1 MVQGENAPFLKLY
14 SLKKNCTFGVE
25 CLMQWNAEIKNRI
38 EARLEGKEKSLA
50 DCACKSVQAFR
61 FNPEEE
67 DVRPGFFH
75 DSDRIIHS
83 YCYSR
88 YIDKTQVFY
97 LVEND
102 HITHRVLHVQ
112 LVAKIARTI
121 GRFLNLNE
129 DLIEA
134 ISLGHDVGHTP
145 FGHDGEKILSEFL
158 ESQNEGIFEHNVQ
171 SFRLFHDL
179 EVYGK
184 GLNLTAQVLD
194 GIICHNGEILKNEYG
209 CDRSK
214 TPQKLLEEYRN
225 SLDGTLKSKAMVPMT
240 LEGCV
245 MRISDVIAYIGRDIE
260 DAIKL
265 KLIERNDV
273 PREITD
279 VLGDKN
285 SVIVNTLI
293 TDLVNNS
300 FDKETLTFSA
310 DVFEALNRLKDW
322 NYKNIYRNP
331 KKSTQD
337 DKIKAMFQTVLEE
350 CLEELGTDKKVTGI
364 NHWYNSMGENY
375 RDKTPKPRVVADYVS
390 GMTDDFLMNAYKEIV
405 IPKSFGINFLK

>member
-1 MVQGENAPFLKLY
+1 ME
-14 SLKKNCTFGVE
+14 
-25 CLMQWNAEIKNRI
+25 WNAETKERI
-38 EARLEGKEKSLA
+38 ESRLNEKENSLA
-50 DCACKSVQAFR
+50 AYACKSAQAIR
-61 FNPEEE
+61 FHEALE
-67 DVRPGFFH
+67 DLRPNFFH
-75 DSDRIIHS
+75 DSDKIIHS

-145 FGHDGEKILSEFL
+145 FGHDGEKIISAFL
-158 ESQNEGIFEHNVQ
+158 QEQGTGIFEHNVQ

-179 EVYGK
+179 EAYGK

-194 GIICHNGEILKNEYG
+194 GIICHNGEILQNSYG

-214 TPQKLLEEYRN
+214 TPEKLLIEYRE
-225 SLDGTLKSKAMVPMT
+225 SLKGDFKSKDMVPMT

-245 MRISDVIAYIGRDIE
+245 MRISDVIAYVGRDIE
-260 DAIKL
+260 DAIIL
-265 KLIERNDV
+265 KLVERESL
-273 PREITD
+273 PREVTE
-279 VLGDKN
+279 VLGNKN
-285 SVIVNTLI
+285 SQIVDTLI
-293 TDLVNNS
+293 KDLVNNS
-300 FDKETLTFSA
+300 IDKEMLSFSPA
-310 DVFEALNRLKDW
+310 VYDALNCLKDW
-322 NYKNIYRNP
+322 NYKNIYQNP

-337 DKIKAMFQTVLEE
+337 EKIKTMFRAVLAE
-350 CLEELGTDKKVTGI
+350 CLEELGSDKKVTGI
-364 NHWYNSMGENY
+364 NHWFNSMSAEY
-375 RDKTPKPRVVADYVS
+375 KEMTPKPRVVADYVS
-390 GMTDDFLMNAYKEIV
+390 GMTDDYLMNAYKEIV
-405 IPKSFGINFLK
+405 IPKSFGISFAEKV

>member
-1 MVQGENAPFLKLY
+1 
-14 SLKKNCTFGVE
+14 
-25 CLMQWNAEIKNRI
+25 MQWNAETKDRIK
-38 EARLEGKEKSLA
+38 ARLNAKENSLA
-50 DCACKSVQAFR
+50 PYACR
-61 FNPEEE
+61 FAAAVRFHEAPE
-67 DVRPGFFH
+67 DVRPNFFH

-112 LVAKIARTI
+112 LVSKIARTI

-145 FGHDGEKILSEFL
+145 FGHDGERILSAFL
-158 ESQNEGIFEHNVQ
+158 EGQGAGIFEHNVQ
-171 SFRLFHDL
+171 SFRLFHNL
-179 EVYGK
+179 EAYGK

-209 CDRSK
+209 CDKSK
-214 TPQKLLEEYRN
+214 TPEKLLEEYRD
-225 SLDGTLKSKAMVPMT
+225 SLAGALKSKNMVPMT

-260 DAIKL
+260 DAIIL
-265 KLIERNDV
+265 KLVKRDDL
-273 PREITD
+273 PREVTEI
-279 VLGDKN
+279 LGNNNKE
-285 SVIVNTLI
+285 IVNTLI

-300 FDKETLTFSA
+300 IDKETLTFSA
-310 DVFEALNRLKDW
+310 DVFDALNRLKDW
-322 NYKNIYRNP
+322 NYKNIYLNP
-331 KKSTQD
+331 KKSSQD
-337 DKIKAMFQTVLEE
+337 GKIKAMFETVLEE
-350 CLEELGTDKKVTGI
+350 CLEELESGKKVTGI
-364 NHWYNSMGENY
+364 KHWFETMSDEYKAATS
-375 RDKTPKPRVVADYVS
+375 KPRVVADYVS
-390 GMTDDFLMNAYKEIV
+390 GMTDDYLMNAYKEIV
-405 IPKSFGINFLK
+405 IPKSFGINFAE

>member
-1 MVQGENAPFLKLY
+1 ME
-14 SLKKNCTFGVE
+14 
-25 CLMQWNAEIKNRI
+25 WNASVNNQI
-38 EARLEGKEKSLA
+38 EFRLNSKESSLA
-50 DCACKSVQAFR
+50 PYACKSSEAIR
-61 FNPEEE
+61 FQEEQM
-67 DVRPGFFH
+67 DIRPSFFH

-112 LVAKIARTI
+112 LVSKIARTI

-145 FGHDGEKILSEFL
+145 FGHDGERIISGFL
-158 ESQNEGIFEHNVQ
+158 QEQGEGVFEHNVQ

-179 EVYGK
+179 EAYGK

-194 GIICHNGEILKNEYG
+194 GIICHNGEILQNSYG
-209 CDRSK
+209 CDRNK
-214 TPQKLLEEYRN
+214 TSERLLVEYHD
-225 SLDGTLKSKAMVPMT
+225 SLKGIFKSKDMVPMT

-260 DAIKL
+260 DAIIL
-265 KLIERNDV
+265 KLVKREDI
-273 PREITD
+273 PHEITE
-279 VLGDKN
+279 VLGN
-285 SVIVNTLI
+285 RNAEIVNTLI

-300 FDKETLTFSA
+300 IDKDSLAFSP
-310 DVFEALNRLKDW
+310 DVFEALDQLKKW
-322 NYKNIYRNP
+322 NYENIYHNP
-331 KKSTQD
+331 KKSSQD
-337 DKIKAMFQTVLEE
+337 EKIKSMFQAVLEE
-350 CLEELGTDKKVTGI
+350 CLEEIDTNKKVTGI
-364 NHWYNSMGENY
+364 NHWFNSMGTEY
-375 RDKTPKPRVVADYVS
+375 KETTSKPRIVADYVS
-390 GMTDDFLMNAYKEIV
+390 GMTDDYLMNAYKEIV
-405 IPKSFGINFLK
+405 IPKSFGISFK

>member
-1 MVQGENAPFLKLY
+1 ME
-14 SLKKNCTFGVE
+14 
-25 CLMQWNAEIKNRI
+25 WNASVNNQI
-38 EARLEGKEKSLA
+38 ESRLISKESSFA
-50 DCACKSVQAFR
+50 PYACKSSEAIR
-61 FNPEEE
+61 FQEEQM
-67 DVRPGFFH
+67 DIRPSFFH

-112 LVAKIARTI
+112 LVSKIARTI

-145 FGHDGEKILSEFL
+145 FGHDGERIISRFL
-158 ESQNEGIFEHNVQ
+158 QEQGEGVFEHNVQ

-179 EVYGK
+179 EAYGK

-194 GIICHNGEILKNEYG
+194 GIICHNGEILQNSYG
-209 CDRSK
+209 CDRNK
-214 TPQKLLEEYRN
+214 TSERLLVEYHD
-225 SLDGTLKSKAMVPMT
+225 SLKGIFKSKDMVPMT

-260 DAIKL
+260 DAIIL
-265 KLIERNDV
+265 KLVKREDI
-273 PREITD
+273 PHEITE
-279 VLGDKN
+279 VLGN
-285 SVIVNTLI
+285 RNAEIVNTLI

-300 FDKETLTFSA
+300 IDKDSLAFSP
-310 DVFEALNRLKDW
+310 DVFEALDQLKKW
-322 NYKNIYRNP
+322 NYENIYHNP
-331 KKSTQD
+331 KKSSQD
-337 DKIKAMFQTVLEE
+337 EKIKSMFQAVLEE
-350 CLEELGTDKKVTGI
+350 CLEELDTNKKVTGI
-364 NHWYNSMGENY
+364 NHWFNSMGTEY
-375 RDKTPKPRVVADYVS
+375 KETTSKPRIVADYVS
-390 GMTDDFLMNAYKEIV
+390 GMTDDYLMNAYKEIV
-405 IPKSFGINFLK
+405 IPKSFGISFK

>member
-1 MVQGENAPFLKLY
+1 ME
-14 SLKKNCTFGVE
+14 
-25 CLMQWNAEIKNRI
+25 WNASVNNQIKS
-38 EARLEGKEKSLA
+38 RLISKESSLA
-50 DCACKSVQAFR
+50 PYACKSSEAIR
-61 FNPEEE
+61 FQEEQM
-67 DVRPGFFH
+67 DIRPSFFH

-112 LVAKIARTI
+112 LVSKIARTI

-145 FGHDGEKILSEFL
+145 FGHDGERIISRFLQEQSE
-158 ESQNEGIFEHNVQ
+158 GVFEHNVQ

-179 EVYGK
+179 EAYGK

-194 GIICHNGEILKNEYG
+194 GIICHNGEILQNNYG
-209 CDRSK
+209 CDRNK
-214 TPQKLLEEYRN
+214 TSERLLVEYHD
-225 SLDGTLKSKAMVPMT
+225 SLKGIFKSKDMVPMT

-260 DAIKL
+260 DAIIL
-265 KLIERNDV
+265 KLVKREDI
-273 PREITD
+273 PHEITE
-279 VLGDKN
+279 VLGN
-285 SVIVNTLI
+285 RNAEIVNTLI

-300 FDKETLTFSA
+300 IDKDSLAFSP
-310 DVFEALNRLKDW
+310 DVFEALDQLKKW
-322 NYKNIYRNP
+322 NYENIYHNP
-331 KKSTQD
+331 KKSSQD
-337 DKIKAMFQTVLEE
+337 EKIKSMFQAVLEE
-350 CLEELGTDKKVTGI
+350 CLEEIDTNKKVTGI
-364 NHWYNSMGENY
+364 NHWFNSMGTEY
-375 RDKTPKPRVVADYVS
+375 KETTSKPRIVADYVS
-390 GMTDDFLMNAYKEIV
+390 GMTDDYLMNAYKEIV
-405 IPKSFGINFLK
+405 IPKSFGISFK

>member
-1 MVQGENAPFLKLY
+1 ME
-14 SLKKNCTFGVE
+14 
-25 CLMQWNAEIKNRI
+25 WNASVNNQI
-38 EARLEGKEKSLA
+38 ESRLISKESSLA
-50 DCACKSVQAFR
+50 PYACKSSEAIR
-61 FNPEEE
+61 FQEEQM
-67 DVRPGFFH
+67 DIRPSFFH

-112 LVAKIARTI
+112 LVSKIARTI

-145 FGHDGEKILSEFL
+145 FGHDGERIISGFL
-158 ESQNEGIFEHNVQ
+158 QEQGEGVFEHNVQ

-179 EVYGK
+179 EAYGK

-194 GIICHNGEILKNEYG
+194 GIICHNGEILQNSYG
-209 CDRSK
+209 CDRNK
-214 TPQKLLEEYRN
+214 TSERLLVEYHD
-225 SLDGTLKSKAMVPMT
+225 SLKGIFKSKDMVPMT

-260 DAIKL
+260 DAIIL
-265 KLIERNDV
+265 KLVKREDI
-273 PREITD
+273 PHEITE
-279 VLGDKN
+279 VLGN
-285 SVIVNTLI
+285 RNAEIVNTLI

-300 FDKETLTFSA
+300 IDKDSLAFSP
-310 DVFEALNRLKDW
+310 DVFEALDQLKKW
-322 NYKNIYRNP
+322 NYENIYHNP
-331 KKSTQD
+331 KKSSQD
-337 DKIKAMFQTVLEE
+337 EKIKSMFQAVLEE
-350 CLEELGTDKKVTGI
+350 CLEELDTNKKVTGI
-364 NHWYNSMGENY
+364 NHWFNSMGTEY
-375 RDKTPKPRVVADYVS
+375 KETTSKPRIVADYVS
-390 GMTDDFLMNAYKEIV
+390 GMTDDYLMNAYKEIV
-405 IPKSFGINFLK
+405 IPKSFGISFK

>member
-1 MVQGENAPFLKLY
+1 ME
-14 SLKKNCTFGVE
+14 
-25 CLMQWNAEIKNRI
+25 WNASVNNQI
-38 EARLEGKEKSLA
+38 ESRLISKESSLA
-50 DCACKSVQAFR
+50 PYACKSSEAIR
-61 FNPEEE
+61 FQEEQM
-67 DVRPGFFH
+67 DIRPSFFH

-112 LVAKIARTI
+112 LVSKIARTI

-145 FGHDGEKILSEFL
+145 FGHDGERIISRFLQEQSE
-158 ESQNEGIFEHNVQ
+158 GVFEHNVQ

-179 EVYGK
+179 EAYGK

-194 GIICHNGEILKNEYG
+194 GIICHNGEILQNSYG
-209 CDRSK
+209 CDRNK
-214 TPQKLLEEYRN
+214 TSERLLVEYHD
-225 SLDGTLKSKAMVPMT
+225 SLKGIFKSKDMVPMT

-260 DAIKL
+260 DAIIL
-265 KLIERNDV
+265 KLVKREDI
-273 PREITD
+273 PHEITE
-279 VLGDKN
+279 VLGN
-285 SVIVNTLI
+285 RNAEIVNTLI

-300 FDKETLTFSA
+300 IDKDSLAFSP
-310 DVFEALNRLKDW
+310 DVFEALDQLKKW
-322 NYKNIYRNP
+322 NYENIYHNP
-331 KKSTQD
+331 KKSSQD
-337 DKIKAMFQTVLEE
+337 EKIKSMFQAVLEE
-350 CLEELGTDKKVTGI
+350 CLEEIDTNKKVTGI
-364 NHWYNSMGENY
+364 NHWFNSMGTEY
-375 RDKTPKPRVVADYVS
+375 KETTSKPRIVADYVS
-390 GMTDDFLMNAYKEIV
+390 GMTDDYLMNAYKEIV
-405 IPKSFGINFLK
+405 IPKSFGISFK

>member
-1 MVQGENAPFLKLY
+1 ME
-14 SLKKNCTFGVE
+14 
-25 CLMQWNAEIKNRI
+25 WNAETKERI
-38 EARLEGKEKSLA
+38 EVRLNAKEASLA
-50 DCACKSVQAFR
+50 PYACKSAQAVR
-61 FNPEEE
+61 FHEAPE
-67 DVRPGFFH
+67 DLRPNFFH
-75 DSDRIIHS
+75 DSDKIIHS

-145 FGHDGEKILSEFL
+145 FGHDGEKIISVFL
-158 ESQNEGIFEHNVQ
+158 QEQGAGVFEHNVQ

-179 EVYGK
+179 EAYGK

-194 GIICHNGEILKNEYG
+194 GIICHNGEILQNSYG

-214 TPQKLLEEYRN
+214 TPEKLLIEYCE
-225 SLDGTLKSKAMVPMT
+225 SLKGDFKSKDMVPMT

-245 MRISDVIAYIGRDIE
+245 MRISDVIAYVGRDIE
-260 DAIKL
+260 DAIIL
-265 KLIERNDV
+265 KLVERESL
-273 PREITD
+273 PREVTE
-279 VLGDKN
+279 VLGNKN
-285 SVIVNTLI
+285 GQIVDTLI
-293 TDLVNNS
+293 KDLVNNS
-300 FDKETLTFSA
+300 IDKEMLSFSPA
-310 DVFEALNRLKDW
+310 VYDALNCLKDW
-322 NYKNIYRNP
+322 NYKNIYQNP

-337 DKIKAMFQTVLEE
+337 EKIKAMFRTVLAE
-350 CLEELGTDKKVTGI
+350 CLEELGSNKKVTGI
-364 NHWYNSMGENY
+364 NHWFNSMSAEY
-375 RDKTPKPRVVADYVS
+375 KEATPKPRVVADYVS
-390 GMTDDFLMNAYKEIV
+390 GMTDDYLMNAYKEIV
-405 IPKSFGINFLK
+405 IPKSFGISFAEKV

>member
-1 MVQGENAPFLKLY
+1 
-14 SLKKNCTFGVE
+14 
-25 CLMQWNAEIKNRI
+25 MQWNAETKERI
-38 EARLEGKEKSLA
+38 EARLNAKEASLA
-50 DCACKSVQAFR
+50 PYACKSTDAYR
-61 FNPEEE
+61 YREASEDLRPE
-67 DVRPGFFH
+67 FFH
-75 DSDRIIHS
+75 DSDKIIHS

-112 LVAKIARTI
+112 LVSKIARTI

-145 FGHDGEKILSEFL
+145 FGHDGERILSAFL
-158 ESQNEGIFEHNVQ
+158 QDQGAGIFEHNVQ

-179 EVYGK
+179 EAYGK

-209 CDRSK
+209 CDRNK
-214 TPQKLLEEYRN
+214 TTERLLDEYRN
-225 SLDGTLKSKAMVPMT
+225 SLTGELKSKNMVPMT

-260 DAIKL
+260 DAIIL
-265 KLIERNDV
+265 KLVERKDI
-273 PREITD
+273 PREIKE

-285 SVIVNTLI
+285 ASIVDTLI
-293 TDLVNNS
+293 KDLVNNS
-300 FDKETLTFSA
+300 IDKETLTFSSE
-310 DVFEALNRLKDW
+310 VFEALNRLKDW
-322 NYKNIYRNP
+322 NYKNIYQNP
-331 KKSTQD
+331 KKSSQD
-337 DKIKAMFQTVLEE
+337 AKIKVMFQRVLEE
-350 CLEELGTDKKVTGI
+350 CLEELESDKKVTGI
-364 NHWYNSMGENY
+364 KHWFETMSDEYKAATS
-375 RDKTPKPRVVADYVS
+375 KPRVVADYVS
-390 GMTDDFLMNAYKEIV
+390 GMTDDYLMNAYQEIV
-405 IPKSFGINFLK
+405 IPKSFGINFAK

>member
-1 MVQGENAPFLKLY
+1 ME
-14 SLKKNCTFGVE
+14 
-25 CLMQWNAEIKNRI
+25 WNTAVKERI
-38 EARLEGKEKSLA
+38 ESRLNEKENSLA
-50 DCACKSVQAFR
+50 AYACKSAQAIR
-61 FNPEEE
+61 FHEALE
-67 DVRPGFFH
+67 DLRPNFFH
-75 DSDRIIHS
+75 DSDKIIHS

-145 FGHDGEKILSEFL
+145 FGHDGEKIISAFL
-158 ESQNEGIFEHNVQ
+158 QEQGAGIFEHNVQ

-179 EVYGK
+179 EAYGK

-194 GIICHNGEILKNEYG
+194 GIICHNGEILQNQYG
-209 CDRSK
+209 CDRNK
-214 TPQKLLEEYRN
+214 TPEKLLEEYQS
-225 SLDGTLKSKAMVPMT
+225 SLNGTLKSKAMVPMT

-260 DAIKL
+260 DAIIL
-265 KLIERNDV
+265 KLVRREDIPRN
-273 PREITD
+273 ITE

-285 SVIVNTLI
+285 GTIVDTLI
-293 TDLVNNS
+293 KDLVNNS
-300 FDKETLTFSA
+300 LDKETLSFSPT
-310 DVFEALNRLKDW
+310 VFDALNQLKEW
-322 NYKNIYRNP
+322 NYKNIYLNP
-331 KKSTQD
+331 KKSSQD
-337 DKIKAMFQTVLEE
+337 AKIKTMFQVVLEE
-350 CLEELGTDKKVTGI
+350 CMDELGSSKKVTGI
-364 NHWYNSMGENY
+364 NHWFDSMSDAYKNSNS
-375 RDKTPKPRVVADYVS
+375 KPRVVADYVS

-405 IPKSFGINFLK
+405 IPKSFGINFAVEK

>member
-1 MVQGENAPFLKLY
+1 ME
-14 SLKKNCTFGVE
+14 
-25 CLMQWNAEIKNRI
+25 WNASVNNQI
-38 EARLEGKEKSLA
+38 ESRLISKESSLA
-50 DCACKSVQAFR
+50 PYACKSSEAIR
-61 FNPEEE
+61 FQEEQM
-67 DVRPGFFH
+67 DIRPSFFH

-112 LVAKIARTI
+112 LVSKIARTI

-145 FGHDGEKILSEFL
+145 FGHDGERIISGFL
-158 ESQNEGIFEHNVQ
+158 QEQGEGVFEHNVQ

-179 EVYGK
+179 EAYGK

-194 GIICHNGEILKNEYG
+194 GIICHNGEILQNSYG
-209 CDRSK
+209 CDRNK
-214 TPQKLLEEYRN
+214 TPKRLLTEYRE
-225 SLDGTLKSKAMVPMT
+225 SLKGNFKSKDMVPMT

-260 DAIKL
+260 DAIIL
-265 KLIERNDV
+265 KLV
-273 PREITD
+273 KREDIPHKITD
-279 VLGDKN
+279 VLGN
-285 SVIVNTLI
+285 RNAEIVNTLI

-300 FDKETLTFSA
+300 IDKDSLAFSP
-310 DVFEALNRLKDW
+310 DVFEALDQLKKW
-322 NYKNIYRNP
+322 NYENIYHNP
-331 KKSTQD
+331 KKSSQD
-337 DKIKAMFQTVLEE
+337 EKIKSMFQAVLEE
-350 CLEELGTDKKVTGI
+350 CLEEIDTNKKVTGI
-364 NHWYNSMGENY
+364 NHWFNSMGTEY
-375 RDKTPKPRVVADYVS
+375 KETTSKPRIVADYVS
-390 GMTDDFLMNAYKEIV
+390 GMTDDYLMNAYKEIV
-405 IPKSFGINFLK
+405 IPKSFGISFK

>member
-1 MVQGENAPFLKLY
+1 ME
-14 SLKKNCTFGVE
+14 
-25 CLMQWNAEIKNRI
+25 WNASVNNQI
-38 EARLEGKEKSLA
+38 ESRLISKENSLA
-50 DCACKSVQAFR
+50 PYACKSSEAIR
-61 FNPEEE
+61 FQEEQM
-67 DVRPGFFH
+67 DIRPSFFH

-112 LVAKIARTI
+112 LVSKIARTI

-145 FGHDGEKILSEFL
+145 FGHDGERIISRFL
-158 ESQNEGIFEHNVQ
+158 QEQGEGVFEHNVQ

-179 EVYGK
+179 EAYGK

-194 GIICHNGEILKNEYG
+194 GIICHNGEILQNSYG
-209 CDRSK
+209 CDRNK
-214 TPQKLLEEYRN
+214 TSERLLVEYHD
-225 SLDGTLKSKAMVPMT
+225 SLKGIFKSKDMVPMT

-260 DAIKL
+260 DAIIL
-265 KLIERNDV
+265 KLVKREDI
-273 PREITD
+273 PREITE
-279 VLGDKN
+279 VLGN
-285 SVIVNTLI
+285 RNAEIVNTLI

-300 FDKETLTFSA
+300 IDKDSLAFSP
-310 DVFEALNRLKDW
+310 DVFEALDQLKKW
-322 NYKNIYRNP
+322 NYENIYHNP
-331 KKSTQD
+331 KKSSQD
-337 DKIKAMFQTVLEE
+337 EKIKSMFQAVLEE
-350 CLEELGTDKKVTGI
+350 CLEEIDTNKKVTGI
-364 NHWYNSMGENY
+364 NHWFNSMGTEY
-375 RDKTPKPRVVADYVS
+375 KETTSKPRIVADYVS
-390 GMTDDFLMNAYKEIV
+390 GMTDDYLMNAYKEIV
-405 IPKSFGINFLK
+405 IPKSFGISFK

>member
-1 MVQGENAPFLKLY
+1 ME
-14 SLKKNCTFGVE
+14 
-25 CLMQWNAEIKNRI
+25 WNASVNNQI
-38 EARLEGKEKSLA
+38 ESRLISKESSLA
-50 DCACKSVQAFR
+50 PYACKSSEAIR
-61 FNPEEE
+61 FQEEQM
-67 DVRPGFFH
+67 DIRPSFFH

-112 LVAKIARTI
+112 LVSKIARTI

-145 FGHDGEKILSEFL
+145 FGHDGERIISRFL
-158 ESQNEGIFEHNVQ
+158 QEQGEGVFEHNVQ

-179 EVYGK
+179 EAYGK

-194 GIICHNGEILKNEYG
+194 GIICHNGEILQNSYG
-209 CDRSK
+209 CDRNK
-214 TPQKLLEEYRN
+214 TSERLLVEYHD
-225 SLDGTLKSKAMVPMT
+225 SLKGIFKSKDMVPMT

-260 DAIKL
+260 DAIIL
-265 KLIERNDV
+265 KLVKREDI
-273 PREITD
+273 PREITE
-279 VLGDKN
+279 VLGN
-285 SVIVNTLI
+285 RNAEIVNTLI

-300 FDKETLTFSA
+300 IDKDSLAFSP
-310 DVFEALNRLKDW
+310 DVFEALDQLKKW
-322 NYKNIYRNP
+322 NYENIYHNP
-331 KKSTQD
+331 KKSSQD
-337 DKIKAMFQTVLEE
+337 EKIKSMFQAVLEE
-350 CLEELGTDKKVTGI
+350 CLEELDTNKKVTGI
-364 NHWYNSMGENY
+364 NHWFNSMGTEY
-375 RDKTPKPRVVADYVS
+375 KETTSKPRIVADYVS
-390 GMTDDFLMNAYKEIV
+390 GMTDDYLMNAYKEIV
-405 IPKSFGINFLK
+405 IPKSFGISFK

>member
-1 MVQGENAPFLKLY
+1 
-14 SLKKNCTFGVE
+14 
-25 CLMQWNAEIKNRI
+25 MQWNAETKDRIK
-38 EARLEGKEKSLA
+38 ARLNAKEDSLA
-50 DCACKSVQAFR
+50 PYACKSAAAVR
-61 FNPEEE
+61 FHEAPE
-67 DVRPGFFH
+67 DVRPSFFH
-75 DSDRIIHS
+75 DSDKIIHS

-112 LVAKIARTI
+112 LVSKIARTI

-145 FGHDGEKILSEFL
+145 FGHDGERILSAFL
-158 ESQNEGIFEHNVQ
+158 EGQGAGIFEHNVQ

-179 EVYGK
+179 EAYGK

-209 CDRSK
+209 CDKSK
-214 TPQKLLEEYRN
+214 TPEKLLEEYRD
-225 SLDGTLKSKAMVPMT
+225 SLAGALKSKNMVPMT

-260 DAIKL
+260 DAIIL
-265 KLIERNDV
+265 KLVKRDDL
-273 PREITD
+273 PREVTEI
-279 VLGDKN
+279 LGNNNKE
-285 SVIVNTLI
+285 IVNTLI

-300 FDKETLTFSA
+300 IDKEMLTFSA
-310 DVFEALNRLKDW
+310 DVFDALNRLKDW
-322 NYKNIYRNP
+322 NYKNIYLNP
-331 KKSTQD
+331 KKSSQD
-337 DKIKAMFQTVLEE
+337 GKIKAMFRTVLTE
-350 CLEELGTDKKVTGI
+350 CLEELESGKKVTGI
-364 NHWYNSMGENY
+364 KHWFETMSDEYKAATS
-375 RDKTPKPRVVADYVS
+375 KPRVVADYVS
-390 GMTDDFLMNAYKEIV
+390 GMTDDYLMNSYKEIV
-405 IPKSFGINFLK
+405 IPKSFGINFAE

>member
-1 MVQGENAPFLKLY
+1 ME
-14 SLKKNCTFGVE
+14 
-25 CLMQWNAEIKNRI
+25 WNAETKERI
-38 EARLEGKEKSLA
+38 ESRLNEKENSLA
-50 DCACKSVQAFR
+50 AYACKSAQAIR
-61 FNPEEE
+61 FHEASE
-67 DVRPGFFH
+67 DLRPNFFH
-75 DSDRIIHS
+75 DADKIIHS

-145 FGHDGEKILSEFL
+145 FGHDGERIISAFL
-158 ESQNEGIFEHNVQ
+158 QEQGAGIFEHNVQ

-179 EVYGK
+179 EAYGK

-194 GIICHNGEILKNEYG
+194 GIICHNGEILQNCYG

-214 TPQKLLEEYRN
+214 TPEKLLTEYRE
-225 SLDGTLKSKAMVPMT
+225 SLKGTFKSKDMVPMT

-245 MRISDVIAYIGRDIE
+245 MRISDVIAYVGRDIE
-260 DAIKL
+260 DAIIL
-265 KLIERNDV
+265 KLVERESL
-273 PREITD
+273 PREVTE

-285 SVIVNTLI
+285 STIVDSLI
-293 TDLVNNS
+293 KDLVNNS
-300 FDKETLTFSA
+300 IDKETLSFSPE
-310 DVFEALNRLKDW
+310 VFEALDRLKKW
-322 NYKNIYRNP
+322 NYENIYHNP

-337 DKIKAMFQTVLEE
+337 EKIKTMFRTVLAE
-350 CLEELGTDKKVTGI
+350 CLEELGSDKKVTGI
-364 NHWYNSMGENY
+364 NHWFNSMNAEY
-375 RDKTPKPRVVADYVS
+375 KDSTPKPRVVADYVS
-390 GMTDDFLMNAYKEIV
+390 GMTDDYLMNAYKEIV
-405 IPKSFGINFLK
+405 IPKSFGISFAEKF

>member
-1 MVQGENAPFLKLY
+1 
-14 SLKKNCTFGVE
+14 
-25 CLMQWNAEIKNRI
+25 MQWNAETRERI
-38 EARLEGKEKSLA
+38 EARLNSKENSLA
-50 DCACKSVQAFR
+50 PYACKSAQAIR
-61 FNPEEE
+61 FHEASE
-67 DVRPGFFH
+67 DLRPNFFH
-75 DSDRIIHS
+75 DSDKIIHS

-145 FGHDGEKILSEFL
+145 FGHDGERIISAFL
-158 ESQNEGIFEHNVQ
+158 QEQGEGIFEHNVQ

-214 TPQKLLEEYRN
+214 TPEKLLAEYRE
-225 SLDGTLKSKAMVPMT
+225 SLKGTFKSKDMVPMT

-245 MRISDVIAYIGRDIE
+245 MRISDVIAYVGRDIE
-260 DAIKL
+260 DAIIL
-265 KLIERNDV
+265 KLVNRESL
-273 PREITD
+273 PREVTE

-285 SVIVNTLI
+285 STIVDTLI
-293 TDLVNNS
+293 KDLVNNS
-300 FDKETLTFSA
+300 IDKETLSFSPA
-310 DVFEALNRLKDW
+310 VFDALNRLKDW
-322 NYKNIYRNP
+322 NYKNIYLNP

-337 DKIKAMFQTVLEE
+337 TKIKTMFRAVLAE
-350 CLEELGTDKKVTGI
+350 CLEELGSDKKVTGI
-364 NHWYNSMGENY
+364 NHWFSSMSAEY
-375 RDKTPKPRVVADYVS
+375 KESTPKPRVVADYVS
-390 GMTDDFLMNAYKEIV
+390 GMTDDYLMNAYKEIV
-405 IPKSFGINFLK
+405 IPKSFGINFA

>member
-1 MVQGENAPFLKLY
+1 
-14 SLKKNCTFGVE
+14 
-25 CLMQWNAEIKNRI
+25 MQWNAETKERI
-38 EARLEGKEKSLA
+38 EARLNAKEVSLA
-50 DCACKSVQAFR
+50 PDACKSTDAYR
-61 FNPEEE
+61 YREASEDLRPE
-67 DVRPGFFH
+67 FFH
-75 DSDRIIHS
+75 DSDKIIHS

-112 LVAKIARTI
+112 LVSKIARTI

-145 FGHDGEKILSEFL
+145 FGHDGERILSAFL
-158 ESQNEGIFEHNVQ
+158 QDQGAGIFEHNVQ

-179 EVYGK
+179 EAYGK

-209 CDRSK
+209 CDRNK
-214 TPQKLLEEYRN
+214 TPEKLLEEYRN
-225 SLDGTLKSKAMVPMT
+225 SLTGELKSKNMVPMT

-260 DAIKL
+260 DAIIL
-265 KLIERNDV
+265 KLVERKDI

-285 SVIVNTLI
+285 ASIVDTLI
-293 TDLVNNS
+293 KDLVNKS
-300 FDKETLTFSA
+300 IDKETLTFSSE
-310 DVFEALNRLKDW
+310 VFDALNRLKDW
-322 NYKNIYRNP
+322 NYKNIYQNP
-331 KKSTQD
+331 KKSSQD
-337 DKIKAMFQTVLEE
+337 AKIKVMFQKVLEE
-350 CLEELGTDKKVTGI
+350 CLEELESDKKVTGI
-364 NHWYNSMGENY
+364 RHWFEKMSDEYKAATS
-375 RDKTPKPRVVADYVS
+375 KPRVVADYVS
-390 GMTDDFLMNAYKEIV
+390 GMTDDYLMNAYKEIV
-405 IPKSFGINFLK
+405 IPKSFGIDFAK

>member
-1 MVQGENAPFLKLY
+1 
-14 SLKKNCTFGVE
+14 
-25 CLMQWNAEIKNRI
+25 MQWNAETKERI
-38 EARLEGKEKSLA
+38 EARLNAKEASLA
-50 DCACKSVQAFR
+50 PYACKSAQAVRFR
-61 FNPEEE
+61 DDKDDIRPE
-67 DVRPGFFH
+67 FFH

-112 LVAKIARTI
+112 LVSKIARTI

-145 FGHDGEKILSEFL
+145 FGHDGERILSNFL
-158 ESQNEGIFEHNVQ
+158 QEQNAGIFEHNVQ

-179 EVYGK
+179 EAYGK

-194 GIICHNGEILKNEYG
+194 GIICHNGEILQDHYG
-209 CDRSK
+209 CDGGK
-214 TPQKLLEEYRN
+214 TPKKLLQEYRD
-225 SLDGTLKSKAMVPMT
+225 SLNGSLKSRAMVPMT

-265 KLIERNDV
+265 KLVERESI
-273 PREITD
+273 PREITE

-285 SVIVNTLI
+285 GTIVDTLI

-300 FDKETLTFSA
+300 MDKESLTFSA
-310 DVFEALNRLKDW
+310 DVFKALNGLKKW
-322 NYKNIYRNP
+322 NYENIYQNP
-331 KKSTQD
+331 KKSSQD
-337 DKIKAMFQTVLEE
+337 AKIKVMFQRVLEE
-350 CLEELGTDKKVTGI
+350 CLEELESGKKVTGI
-364 NHWYNSMGENY
+364 KHWLDSMGEEY
-375 RDKTPKPRVVADYVS
+375 KSTTSKMRVVADYVS
-390 GMTDDFLMNAYKEIV
+390 GMTDDYLMNAYKEIV
-405 IPKSFGINFLK
+405 IPKSFGINFAK

>member
-1 MVQGENAPFLKLY
+1 ME
-14 SLKKNCTFGVE
+14 
-25 CLMQWNAEIKNRI
+25 WNASVNNQI
-38 EARLEGKEKSLA
+38 ESRLISKESSLA
-50 DCACKSVQAFR
+50 PYACKSS
-61 FNPEEE
+61 EEE
-67 DVRPGFFH
+67 EQMDIRPSFFH

-112 LVAKIARTI
+112 LVSKIARTI

-145 FGHDGEKILSEFL
+145 FGHDGERIISRFL
-158 ESQNEGIFEHNVQ
+158 QEQGEGVFEHNVQ

-179 EVYGK
+179 EAYGK

-194 GIICHNGEILKNEYG
+194 GIICHNGEILQNNYG
-209 CDRSK
+209 CDRNK
-214 TPQKLLEEYRN
+214 TSERLLVEYHD
-225 SLDGTLKSKAMVPMT
+225 SLKGIFKSKDMVPMT

-260 DAIKL
+260 DAIIL
-265 KLIERNDV
+265 KLVKREDI
-273 PREITD
+273 PHEITE
-279 VLGDKN
+279 VLGN
-285 SVIVNTLI
+285 RNAEIVNTLI

-300 FDKETLTFSA
+300 IDKDSLAFSP
-310 DVFEALNRLKDW
+310 DVFEALDQLKKW
-322 NYKNIYRNP
+322 NYENIYHNP
-331 KKSTQD
+331 KKSSQD
-337 DKIKAMFQTVLEE
+337 EKIKSMFQAVLEE
-350 CLEELGTDKKVTGI
+350 CLEEIDTNKKVTGI
-364 NHWYNSMGENY
+364 NHWFNSMGTEY
-375 RDKTPKPRVVADYVS
+375 KETTSKPRIVADYVS
-390 GMTDDFLMNAYKEIV
+390 GMTDDYLMNAYKEIV
-405 IPKSFGINFLK
+405 IPKSFGISFK

>member
-1 MVQGENAPFLKLY
+1 
-14 SLKKNCTFGVE
+14 
-25 CLMQWNAEIKNRI
+25 MQWNAETKDRI
-38 EARLEGKEKSLA
+38 EARLAAKEESLA
-50 DCACKSVQAFR
+50 PYACRSAQAYR
-61 FNPEEE
+61 YHAESA
-67 DVRPGFFH
+67 DVRPEFFH
-75 DSDRIIHS
+75 DSDRVIHS

-112 LVAKIARTI
+112 MVSKIARTI

-145 FGHDGEKILSEFL
+145 FGHDGERILSAFL
-158 ESQNEGIFEHNVQ
+158 QKQNEGIFEHNVQ

-179 EVYGK
+179 EKYGK

-209 CDRSK
+209 CDRNK
-214 TPQKLLEEYRN
+214 TPERLLEEYRN
-225 SLDGTLKSKAMVPMT
+225 SLAGTLKSKAMVPMT

-260 DAIKL
+260 DAIVL
-265 KLIERNDV
+265 KLIERKDL
-273 PREITD
+273 PREITE
-279 VLGDKN
+279 VLGNKN
-285 SVIVNTLI
+285 ASIVNTLI

-300 FDKETLTFSA
+300 IDQKTLTFSP
-310 DVFEALNRLKDW
+310 DVFDALNRLKNW
-322 NYKNIYRNP
+322 NYENIYLNP

-337 DKIKAMFQTVLEE
+337 EKIKAMFQTVLEK
-350 CLEELGTDKKVTGI
+350 CLEELDTGTKVTGI
-364 NHWYNSMGENY
+364 NHWYASMGEAY
-375 RDKTPKPRVVADYVS
+375 QAATSKVRAVADYVS
-390 GMTDDFLMNAYKEIV
+390 GMTDDFLMNTYKDIV
-405 IPKSFGINFLK
+405 IPKSFGITFQ

>member
-1 MVQGENAPFLKLY
+1 ME
-14 SLKKNCTFGVE
+14 
-25 CLMQWNAEIKNRI
+25 WNASVNNQI
-38 EARLEGKEKSLA
+38 ESRLISKESSLA
-50 DCACKSVQAFR
+50 PYACKSSEAIR
-61 FNPEEE
+61 FQEEQM
-67 DVRPGFFH
+67 DIRPSFFH

-112 LVAKIARTI
+112 LVSKIARTI

-145 FGHDGEKILSEFL
+145 FGHDGERIISRFL
-158 ESQNEGIFEHNVQ
+158 QKQGEGVFEHNVQ

-179 EVYGK
+179 EAYGK

-194 GIICHNGEILKNEYG
+194 GIICHNGEILQNSYG
-209 CDRSK
+209 CDRNK
-214 TPQKLLEEYRN
+214 TSERLLVEYHD
-225 SLDGTLKSKAMVPMT
+225 SLKGIFKSKDMVPMT

-260 DAIKL
+260 DAIIL
-265 KLIERNDV
+265 KLVKREDI
-273 PREITD
+273 PHEITE
-279 VLGDKN
+279 VLGN
-285 SVIVNTLI
+285 RNAEIVNTLI

-300 FDKETLTFSA
+300 IDKDSLAFSP
-310 DVFEALNRLKDW
+310 DVFEALDQLKKW
-322 NYKNIYRNP
+322 NYENIYHNP
-331 KKSTQD
+331 KKSSQD
-337 DKIKAMFQTVLEE
+337 EKIKSMFQAVLEE
-350 CLEELGTDKKVTGI
+350 CLEELDTNKKVTGI
-364 NHWYNSMGENY
+364 NHWFNSMGTEY
-375 RDKTPKPRVVADYVS
+375 KETTSKPRIVADYVS
-390 GMTDDFLMNAYKEIV
+390 GMTDDYLMNAYKEIV
-405 IPKSFGINFLK
+405 IPKSFGISFK

>member
-1 MVQGENAPFLKLY
+1 LISKESSFAPY
-14 SLKKNCTFGVE
+14 
-25 CLMQWNAEIKNRI
+25 
-38 EARLEGKEKSLA
+38 
-50 DCACKSVQAFR
+50 ACKSSEAIR
-61 FNPEEE
+61 FQEEQM
-67 DVRPGFFH
+67 DIRPSFFH

-112 LVAKIARTI
+112 LVSKIARTI

-145 FGHDGEKILSEFL
+145 FGHDGERIISRFL
-158 ESQNEGIFEHNVQ
+158 QEQGEGVFEHNVQ

-179 EVYGK
+179 EAYGK

-194 GIICHNGEILKNEYG
+194 GIICHNGEILQNSYG
-209 CDRSK
+209 CDRNK
-214 TPQKLLEEYRN
+214 TSERLLVEYHD
-225 SLDGTLKSKAMVPMT
+225 SLKGIFKSKDMVPMT

-260 DAIKL
+260 DAIIL
-265 KLIERNDV
+265 KLVKREDI
-273 PREITD
+273 PHEITE
-279 VLGDKN
+279 VLGN
-285 SVIVNTLI
+285 RNAEIVNTLI

-300 FDKETLTFSA
+300 IDKDSLAFSP
-310 DVFEALNRLKDW
+310 DVFEALDQLKKW
-322 NYKNIYRNP
+322 NYENIYHNP
-331 KKSTQD
+331 KKSSQD
-337 DKIKAMFQTVLEE
+337 EKIKSMFQAVLEE
-350 CLEELGTDKKVTGI
+350 CLEELDTNKKVTGI
-364 NHWYNSMGENY
+364 NHWFNSMGTEY
-375 RDKTPKPRVVADYVS
+375 KETTSKPRIVADYVS
-390 GMTDDFLMNAYKEIV
+390 GMTDDYLMNAYKEIV
-405 IPKSFGINFLK
+405 IPKSFGISFK